1 MKHLMN
7 KGDGN
12 RSFADGGRH
21 TLDVAAA
28 HVADCEDS
36 GTIRFQQI
44 R

>member
-21 TLDVAAA
+21 TFDVAGA
-28 HVADCEDS
+28 HVADREYS
-36 GTIRFQQI
+36 GTIRF

>member
-12 RSFADGGRH
+12 RSFADGGRD
-21 TLDVAAA
+21 TLNIAAA
-28 HVADCEDS
+28 HVAGREDS
-36 GTIRFQQI
+36 GAIRFQQI

>member
-21 TLDVAAA
+21 TLDVAGA
-28 HVADCEDS
+28 HVADREHS
-36 GTIRFQQI
+36 GTIRFQ
-44 R
+44 